1 MQEAHAA
8 STDDGGALS
17 LHPPPLSA
25 IRMEPERIR
34 RQLAALPAWELCE
47 EGDAICRVFPF
58 PSLEAAHA
66 FALMALAFGYEAKH
80 YPVLTLVHW
89 MVVCRL
95 TTLEAGGVT
104 SRDFEVARMVSLLD

>member
-1 MQEAHAA
+1 MHEAHAA
-8 STDDGGALS
+8 SPGDGGAPS

-25 IRMEPERIR
+25 VRMEPEHIR

-58 PSLEAAHA
+58 PSLESADA
-66 FALMALAFGYEAKH
+66 FAHLAFAFGYETKH
-80 YPVLTLVHW
+80 YPVLTLVNW

-104 SRDFEVARMVSLLD
+104 SRDLEMARMVSLLD